1 MDQNP
6 VRRLQDFGQSVW
18 LDMIRRDML
27 LSGEFQ
33 RLVEEDGISGV
44 TSNPTIFEQ
53 AITGSEDYNA
63 SIRTLALSGISA
75 FGIYEAL
82 TIEDVR
88 LAADL
93 LFPVYLAT
101 EGLDGYV
108 SLEVSPHLAY
118 DTYSTITEARRIW
131 EAVDRPNLMIKV
143 PATKEGIP
151 AIRELTRTG
160 INVNVTLLF
169 SLDRYKEVL
178 DAYMAGL
185 EARLEKSLPISSV
198 RSVAS
203 FFVSRIDTKV
213 DALLETIVQEG
224 GERGKRAK
232 ALLGE
237 AAVASAKLAYQ
248 IYKEVMASS
257 RWAHLA
263 LRGANPQRLLWAS
276 TSTKNPAY
284 SDVKYVEALIGPNT
298 VTTVPLKTLNAYRDH
313 GHPAPRLEENVEHAQ
328 EVLQELGALGVDM
341 TKMTQE
347 LEDEGVEKFIQS
359 YDHLLASIEKK
370 RAEATR
376 APLTVQTLNLGTAQ
390 TAHQNRLE
398 QLRRQQFLRRLWQKD
413 PRLWKDDPETQ
424 NIIRNALGWLDVVAH
439 MGQVYP
445 DLLLFA
451 REIREAGFRHV
462 VHIGMGG
469 SSLAPL
475 LFQTA
480 FTPGKNGLPLT
491 VLDTTDPTTIRR
503 VEESIPLEH
512 TLFIIATKSGTT
524 AETIALRDY
533 FYARLQEIKGR
544 KAGENFVAIT
554 DPGSPLIDQA
564 RRQKFRR
571 VFKNFRDIGGR
582 YSALSYFGLVP
593 AALMGIDI
601 GALLERAGRMVY
613 ANSSQKTED
622 EAPGVLLGTALG
634 EFALQGRDK
643 VTFITSPT
651 LTFLG
656 LWLEQ
661 LLAESTGKEGKG
673 ILPVAQEPLGSP
685 DVYGPDRVFVY
696 IYLKNE
702 EDAQVQER
710 LNALKREGHPVIT
723 IALENTLDIGQEF
736 FRWEIATATAGAILA
751 INPFDQPNV
760 QESKDNTNRILQH
773 IAETGRLPEDSPIAE
788 TNGIRFFAEGET
800 EDPTTLLRTF
810 FEQAHPGHYFAMQAY
825 MMETPSI
832 TERLQSIRVRV
843 RDGLRIA
850 TTLGYGPRFLH
861 STGQYHKGGPNTG
874 LFLQITVEEPED
886 LPIPDRNYTFGM
898 FKQAQALGDLEA
910 LRQHGRRVIRVHLP
924 TPWETALAHLQTLVE
939 EALRG
944 MKRTA

>member
-6 VRRLQDFGQSVW
+6 LRQLQNLGQSVW
-18 LDMIRRDML
+18 LDMIRRHML

-33 RLVEEDGISGV
+33 QLIEEDGITGV

-53 AITGSEDYNA
+53 AITGSDDYDA
-63 SIRTLALSGISA
+63 SIRTLALNGISA

-151 AIRELTRTG
+151 AIRELTREG

-169 SLDRYKEVL
+169 SLERYKEVL
-178 DAYMAGL
+178 NAYMEGL
-185 EARLEKSLPISSV
+185 EARLEKSLPISTV

-203 FFVSRIDTKV
+203 FFVSRIDVKV
-213 DALLETIVQEG
+213 DALLEAIIQEG
-224 GERGKRAK
+224 GERGAQ
-232 ALLGE
+232 AQTLLGE

-248 IYKEVMASS
+248 IYKDVMASS

-276 TSTKNPAY
+276 TSTKNPSY

-313 GHPAPRLEENVEHAQ
+313 GNPALRLEEGLDHAQ
-328 EVLQELGALGVDM
+328 KVLETLDSLGIDM
-341 TKMTQE
+341 DKVAQE
-347 LEDEGVEKFIQS
+347 LEDEGVEKFIKS
-359 YDHLLASIEKK
+359 YDHLLAAIEEK
-370 RAEATR
+370 RAEAMH
-376 APLTVQTLNLGTAQ
+376 APLAQQTLDLGALQ
-390 TAHQNRLE
+390 SDHRKRLE
-398 QLRRQQFLRRLWQKD
+398 NLRNQRFIQRLWQKD
-413 PRLWKDDPETQ
+413 PSLWKKEPEAQ
-424 NIIRNALGWLDVVAH
+424 DIIRNALGWLDVVAH
-439 MGQVYP
+439 MGAVYP

-451 REIREAGFRHV
+451 REIREAGFQHV

-475 LFQTA
+475 LFQKA
-480 FTPGKNGLPLT
+480 FSPGEGGLPLT
-491 VLDTTDPTTIRR
+491 VLDTTDPATIRQ
-503 VEESIPLEH
+503 VEASIPLER

-533 FYARLQEIKGR
+533 FYARLKEIKGR
-544 KAGENFVAIT
+544 AAGENFVAIT

-564 RRQKFRR
+564 RRQRFRR

-593 AALMGIDI
+593 AVLMGIDI
-601 GALLERAGRMVY
+601 GALLERASRMVY
-613 ANSSQKTED
+613 ANGKQVAETD
-622 EAPGVLLGTALG
+622 APGIILGAALG
-634 EFALQGRDK
+634 ELALQGRDK

-661 LLAESTGKEGKG
+661 LIAESTGKEGKG
-673 ILPVAQEPLGSP
+673 ILPVALEPVGAP
-685 DVYGPDRVFVY
+685 EVYGSDRTFVY
-696 IYLKNE
+696 IYLKE
-702 EDAQVQER
+702 EADPQVREQ
-710 LNALKREGHPVIT
+710 LNALQGKGHPIIT
-723 IALENTLDIGQEF
+723 IELEDVLDVGQEF
-736 FRWEIATATAGAILA
+736 FRWEVATATAGAILG
-751 INPFDQPNV
+751 INAFDQPNV
-760 QESKDNTNRILQH
+760 QESKDNTNRLIQQV
-773 IAETGRLPEDSPIAE
+773 AESGALPEPE
-788 TNGIRFFAEGET
+788 PTLEYQGLKFFADQTASSAEE
-800 EDPTTLLRTF
+800 LLGRF
-810 FEQAHPGHYFAMQAY
+810 LNQAQPGHYFAIQAY
-825 MMETPSI
+825 MTETDEI
-832 TERLQSIRVRV
+832 TRLLQDLRLQIRDHKR
-843 RDGLRIA
+843 LA

-874 LFLQITVEEPED
+874 LFLQITVEDVED
-886 LPIPDRNYTFGM
+886 VPIPDRPYTFGT
-898 FKQAQALGDLEA
+898 FKRAQALGDLEA
-910 LRQHGRRVIRVHLP
+910 LRQHGRKVIRVHLGSN
-924 TPWETALAHLQTLVE
+924 WLEGLRQLHGLIQQ
-939 EALRG
+939 ALRG
-944 MKRTA
+944 